1 MWESMLRS
9 IFVDTVLAR
18 YARGTERSAVS
29 SPLLGRSLSRSAGW
43 ETTPSSLD
51 GATATARESTP
62 SITLGRSALVRN
74 AVLGAF
80 LRSDLVSLK

>member
-9 IFVDTVLAR
+9 ISVNTVLAR

-29 SPLLGRSLSRSAGW
+29 TPFPGRSLRRFAGW
-43 ETTPSSLD
+43 ETTLLSLD

-62 SITLGRSALVRN
+62 LIT
-74 AVLGAF
+74 
-80 LRSDLVSLK
+80 